1 MEKIELTENDRVLAD
16 KPFDL
21 SEYSKT
27 MFQMFNGEETDV
39 SIEFEN
45 KLVGVVFD
53 RFGADVP
60 IIKSDEEH
68 FICHVKVAVSPHF
81 LSWVMSFGTKAKII
95 SPDHVADKMYNL
107 AKDVL
112 QIYSR

>member
-81 LSWVMSFGTKAKII
+81 LSWVMSFGKRAKII
-95 SPDHVADKMYNL
+95 SPEHVVEEMYTL
-107 AKDVL
+107 ARDIAE
-112 QIYSR
+112 IYEK